1 MCVVRRWCVCGA
13 GVAWMRGGSG
23 AAAVHTGLPGYA
35 VSPRIRMLY
44 LVSTQPP
51 GYACM
56 HAWPRCGACLRV
68 RGYVLLY
75 AGRGDTG
82 SWIQIIDEP
91 NWTDN
96 ATLTNTI
103 AMMKLYRSIDPR
115 VKVYQTRWPEGP
127 GVLASSAQEPQ
138 EVAMVQRQALRGVV
152 GRQLA
157 TSPEAQVLPPS
168 YAPLLDLV
176 DWWCPHVCQW
186 STAGVPD
193 AIALVRKQ
201 RLAAGRPFHA
211 TVYDNGVPIIE
222 AAWERERSQALD
234 VWASNGTL
242 DGTVRTLHAST
253 LAAQMLHLSRIWQHA
268 QNPPVLTNTG

>member
-1 MCVVRRWCVCGA
+1 
-13 GVAWMRGGSG
+13 
-23 AAAVHTGLPGYA
+23 
-35 VSPRIRMLY
+35 
-44 LVSTQPP
+44 
-51 GYACM
+51 M

-127 GVLASSAQEPQ
+127 GVLASTAQEPQ

>member
-1 MCVVRRWCVCGA
+1 
-13 GVAWMRGGSG
+13 
-23 AAAVHTGLPGYA
+23 
-35 VSPRIRMLY
+35 
-44 LVSTQPP
+44 
-51 GYACM
+51 
-56 HAWPRCGACLRV
+56 
-68 RGYVLLY
+68 
-75 AGRGDTG
+75 
-82 SWIQIIDEP
+82 
-91 NWTDN
+91 
-96 ATLTNTI
+96 
-103 AMMKLYRSIDPR
+103 
-115 VKVYQTRWPEGP
+115 
-127 GVLASSAQEPQ
+127 
-138 EVAMVQRQALRGVV
+138 MVQRQALRGVV